1 MAYTTIDDPSAHF
14 QVVLWTGNTSAP
26 RSITNDGNSN
36 LQPDIVIAKNRSTN
50 GTDYELYNSTMGTGT
65 EQNLQPN
72 NENGRGTATTY
83 GQLTSFDTNGFTVN
97 AGGTYDDKFNENGS
111 EFVAWQWKVGG
122 GSTSTNNSGNI
133 ATTVQ
138 ANTTAGVSLVF
149 YTGDGSTSGKNVG
162 HGLGAVPKMIISKD
176 RDGTSSVASWYV
188 YHQGLGSAK
197 RVAIT
202 TPAAVTSPDFGST
215 TPTSSV
221 YYIGGDAGYISTN
234 TASTEYIALAFTDVQ
249 GFSKFGAYTGNGD
262 ANGVFVY
269 LGFAPAFLLIK
280 RSVGGSS
287 NWNLYDNRRASAGG
301 GFADRQDASRR
312 LFINNSEIESTDTV
326 SGQLD
331 FLSNG
336 FKLRG
341 TQASQNKNGDSYI
354 YMAFAEHPLVTSGG
368 APCPAR

>member
-14 QVVLWTGNTSAP
+14 QIALWTGNTSAP
-26 RSITNDGNSN
+26 RSITNDGNSD
-36 LQPDIVIAKNRSTN
+36 LKPDIVIAKNRTTN
-50 GTDYELYNSTMGTGT
+50 GTDFELYNSTMGTGT
-65 EQNLQPN
+65 EENLQPN
-72 NENGRGTATTY
+72 NENGKGTGTTY
-83 GQLTSFDTNGFTVN
+83 GQLTAFLTDGFTVN
-97 AGGTYDDKFNENGS
+97 AGGTNDDKFNENGS

-122 GSTSTNNSGNI
+122 GTTSTNNDGNI

-197 RVAIT
+197 RIALT

-221 YYIGGDAGYISTN
+221 YYIGGDTGYVSTN

-249 GFSKFGAYTGNGD
+249 GFSKFGTYTGNGN
-262 ANGVFVY
+262 ANGTFVY

-280 RSVGGSS
+280 RTNGSS
-287 NWNLYDNRRASAGG
+287 NWNLFDNRRASAGG

-312 LFINNSEIESTDTV
+312 LFINNSELESTDTV

-336 FKLRG
+336 FKMRG
-341 TQASQNKNGDSYI
+341 TQASQNGSTNPYI
-354 YMAFAEHPLVTSGG
+354 YMAFAENPFVTSTGI
-368 APCPAR
+368 PATAR